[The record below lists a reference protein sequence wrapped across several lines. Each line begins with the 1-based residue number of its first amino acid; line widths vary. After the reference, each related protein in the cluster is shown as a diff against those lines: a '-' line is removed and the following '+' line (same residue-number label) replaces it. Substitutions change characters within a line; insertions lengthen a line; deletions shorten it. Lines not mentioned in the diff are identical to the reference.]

1 MKEDWTMANSDEERS
16 AHDLPHV
23 QLAHERT
30 SHAQV
35 AQPHAN
41 QRPDHRSDQ
50 ERWLRVKERLR
61 AEVGEDIFTS
71 WFARMDLEGVEGET
85 VRLSVATRF
94 LKTWVQSHYGEK
106 VLLCWQQE
114 VAALRRIDI
123 VVRSAVI
130 RANAMAKPCEQAAP
144 AREIHARPD
153 SAEPRGFA
161 AHAAPSQEP
170 HGGSPLDPRLTFDT
184 FVVGRSNTLAHAAAK
199 QVAVARRNDPVM
211 FNPLYIHAG
220 VGLGKTHLLQAIAW
234 TGNTQADRKVLY
246 LTAERF
252 MYGFVSALRSQTAI
266 AFKEALRGIDV
277 LVIDDL
283 QFLQGKSTQAEFS
296 HTLNSLID
304 GGRQVVIAA
313 DRPPLDL
320 ESLDERVRSRLA
332 GGLVVEMGSL
342 GEELR
347 LEILNS
353 RVALARAHHPG
364 FDVPPAVLAY
374 IARSVT
380 HNGRDLEGA
389 LNRLLAHSKLT
400 GQPVTM
406 DLAEREIR
414 DLIRP
419 QEPKR
424 VKIEDIQRVVAR
436 HYNVSRGDLLS
447 SRRTANVVRPR
458 QVAMYLAKTLTLRSL
473 PEIGRR
479 FGGRDHTTVLHA
491 VRKIEN
497 LVGNDSSLAEEI
509 ESLKRQLQE

>member
-1 MKEDWTMANSDEERS
+1 MT
-16 AHDLPHV
+16 H
-23 QLAHERT
+23 
-30 SHAQV
+30 
-35 AQPHAN
+35 
-41 QRPDHRSDQ
+41 SDQ
-50 ERWLRVKERLR
+50 DRWQRVKGRLR

-71 WFARMDLEGVEGET
+71 WFARMDLEGIDADT
-85 VRLSVATRF
+85 VRQSVPTRF
-94 LKTWVQSHYGEK
+94 LKSWIQSHYGER
-106 VLLCWQQE
+106 VLSCWQSE
-114 VAALRRIDI
+114 EPSLRRIDI
-123 VVRSAVI
+123 AVRSAVI
-130 RANAMAKPCEQAAP
+130 RTNSTCAKLPEAIALP
-144 AREIHARPD
+144 REARDIKAD
-153 SAEPRGFA
+153 ATEPRGFGTPVSSNHEA
-161 AHAAPSQEP
+161 L
-170 HGGSPLDPRLTFDT
+170 GGSPLDPRLTFET

-199 QVAVARRNDPVM
+199 QVAVARRGDQVM

-234 TGNTQADRKVLY
+234 TGNIQPDRKVLY
-246 LTAERF
+246 LTAEKF

-313 DRPPLDL
+313 DRPPSDL
-320 ESLDERVRSRLA
+320 ESFDERMRSRLA
-332 GGLVVEMGSL
+332 GGLVVEMAAL

-347 LEILNS
+347 LEILIS
-353 RVALARAHHPG
+353 RIAAARLHHPG
-364 FDVPPAVLAY
+364 FEVPGPVLAY
-374 IARSVT
+374 IAKSVT

-424 VKIEDIQRVVAR
+424 VKIEDIQRIVAR

-509 ESLKRQLQE
+509 EGLKRQLQE